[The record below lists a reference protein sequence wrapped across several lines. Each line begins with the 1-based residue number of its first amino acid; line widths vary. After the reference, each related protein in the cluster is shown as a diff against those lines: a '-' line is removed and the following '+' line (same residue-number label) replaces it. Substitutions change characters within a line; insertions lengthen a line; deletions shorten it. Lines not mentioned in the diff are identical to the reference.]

1 MSTRIRLQRHG
12 KKGKPFFHIVVAD
25 QRSKRDGRF
34 IEKIGTYN
42 PNTNPATIVL
52 DFEKS
57 LDWIQKGAQPSD
69 TARAI
74 LSYRGVLMMDHL
86 KRGVVKGALTED
98 QAKAKFD
105 KWLED
110 KEGNIQKKRD
120 GLASSAADERKA
132 RLAAEREANE
142 ARIASLSAQEEAA
155 EESAEAAEAAEG
167 AVETMADAATD
178 AAEAVVDA
186 AESAVEAVV
195 EAVEEVAD
203 AITPTEEAPAEPA
216 KEETPAEETKA
227 EASAEEAKEEAPAA
241 ETKAE
246 ETPAE
251 GEEEKKEA

>member
-57 LDWIQKGAQPSD
+57 LEWIQKGAQPSD

-98 QAKAKFD
+98 QAKAKFE

-142 ARIASLSAQEEAA
+142 ARIASLSAQEETA
-155 EESAEAAEAAEG
+155 EEAEVVAEAAEG
-167 AVETMADAATD
+167 AVEAVSD

-195 EAVEEVAD
+195 EAVEEVAE

-216 KEETPAEETKA
+216 KEEAPAEEAKA
-227 EASAEEAKEEAPAA
+227 EAPAEEVKEEAPAT